1 MLFYSKIGHMTDQT
15 ISELLVLFLIGFSC
29 SRIFFH
35 RQVKSDTLSV
45 LPAVALLISLL
56 NIFAWGVSLVELVN
70 VVFSL
75 FVTMWNIRALL
86 RLNAQLVID
95 HYSPWFVIVSIL
107 NLVIAVFFVI
117 IVIVYRPVKID
128 AKKQMVNETVIP
140 YSGSF
145 ESGFTPVTKPFQK
158 ATARVW
164 KYELQSENA
173 QTAPSTAVATA
184 TAPSTTT
191 PATTAATGS
200 SATTTATTQAP
211 QTVAPAPA
219 APAKPVSKATI
230 LFIADKCSSVQL
242 NRPFLIM
249 LAHDGYTVYA
259 AEFYAKDMK
268 WFNAVADSALFRRF
282 TFCEKKLRHPQEH
295 ASYSTRFNTNLVAEY
310 NTFINLVY
318 PNDDSRKAAQKGTVI
333 LVGDEI
339 ARKALSY
346 AVKENSRLVDGSY
359 NLTAVENY
367 TTGLGPVEQTEPV
380 LAKILGRN
388 RDTSLFMSA
397 HMAHTLEKAIAKKTT
412 PKRILRS
419 PATPI
424 TDEQTADGQQEA
436 QIDTDSAENT
446 SLEGTPADGTPAEA
460 TVNPPTATAATS
472 SPSTT
477 SSTRAAGTST
487 TATATVPATTTST
500 AAAATPATTATTTA
514 PTTAASS
521 GTSPAT
527 PTTPTATASG
537 TTAQPTTATETST
550 ATATPSA
557 ATTPATD
564 TATQQ

>member
-1 MLFYSKIGHMTDQT
+1 MTDQT

-95 HYSPWFVIVSIL
+95 HYSPWFVIISIL
-107 NLVIAVFFVI
+107 NLVIAVFFTI
-117 IVIVYRPVKID
+117 IIIVYRPVKID
-128 AKKQMVNETVIP
+128 AKKQMVNETVTP

-173 QTAPSTAVATA
+173 QTAPST
-184 TAPSTTT
+184 TT

-211 QTVAPAPA
+211 QTAAPAPA
-219 APAKPVSKATI
+219 APAKPASKATI

-268 WFNAVADSALFRRF
+268 WFNAVSDSALFRRF

-318 PNDDSRKAAQKGTVI
+318 PNDESRKTAQKGTVI

-346 AVKENSRLVDGSY
+346 AVKENSRLVDGSF

-367 TTGLGPVEQTEPV
+367 TTGFGPVEQTEPV

-397 HMAHTLEKAIAKKTT
+397 HMAHTLEKAIAKKTA

-419 PATPI
+419 PVTPI

-446 SLEGTPADGTPAEA
+446 SLEGTPADDTPAETTA
-460 TVNPPTATAATS
+460 SSPTATNTTTSTTSATGATS

-514 PTTAASS
+514 PTTATSS
-521 GTSPAT
+521 GTPSATPAT

-550 ATATPSA
+550 ATATSTPSSA
-557 ATTPATD
+557 ATPETD
-564 TATQQ
+564 TVSQQ